1 MRMLATHLL
10 STLCF
15 GAMVTLAHAAETKP
29 ITVVSWG
36 GLYSKQQASA
46 FYGPFTKATGI
57 VVKSEDWSGNLG
69 QIRSQVEA
77 KSVTWDVVI
86 GDSAFAKKGCDEG
99 FLEKIDPAVIGDAK
113 GDFVSGAVQECG
125 VGSAVWGYVIG
136 YDERKIKTSP
146 TSAADF
152 FDLTKYPGKRG
163 MQKRPESTL
172 EYALIADGIPAKDVY
187 KVLGTKEGVDRAFKK
202 LDTIKDKIVWWDA
215 GAQPPQLL
223 NDGEVVMAVS
233 FASRVLG
240 PILDDKKPFG
250 ILYDGL
256 QYDVDTW
263 MVPKGTP
270 NKVEAFEFIRFASG
284 ADRMAALATLGGFAP
299 ARRSSI
305 ALVGQHPTAG
315 VNMQDYLLT
324 NPKYQA
330 NSVQIDA
337 QFWADNLDDLKD
349 RFNSWLSR

>member
-1 MRMLATHLL
+1 MRVRSTLLLSALCVGALATV
-10 STLCF
+10 
-15 GAMVTLAHAAETKP
+15 AIAQDKKP

-36 GLYSKQQASA
+36 GLYSKQQAAA

-57 VVKSEDWSGNLG
+57 EVKSEDWNGNLG

-77 KSVTWDVVI
+77 KNVTWDVVI
-86 GDSAFAKKGCDEG
+86 GDSSFAKKGCDEG
-99 FLEKIDPAVIGDAK
+99 FLEKIDPSVVGDAK
-113 GDFVSGAVQECG
+113 SDFIPGAVQECG

-136 YDERKIKTSP
+136 YDKRKVTTPP
-146 TSAADF
+146 TTAADF
-152 FDLTKYPGKRG
+152 FDLSKYPGRRA

-172 EYALIADGIPAKDVY
+172 EYALIADGVPAKDVY

-202 LDTIKDKIVWWDA
+202 LDTIKSQIVWWDA

-233 FASRVLG
+233 FASRILG

-256 QYDVDTW
+256 QYDIDTW

-270 NKVEAFEFIRFASG
+270 NKAEAFEFIKFASG
-284 ADRMAALATLGGFAP
+284 ADRMAALASLGGFAP
-299 ARRSSI
+299 ARQSAIS
-305 ALVGQHPTAG
+305 LVGDNPTSG
-315 VNMQDYLLT
+315 VDMKQYMLT
-324 NPKYQA
+324 DPKYQA
-330 NSVQIDA
+330 NGVQINS

-349 RFNSWLSR
+349 RFNSWLAR